1 MKIDAKI
8 ELADHMAETPEES
21 FVKVQVD
28 ADYVESDPED
38 VKDWCRRELETKLG
52 RPVADEDFEVSN
64 MDEVVEELK
73 FDEFEQKTS

>member
-8 ELADHMAETPEES
+8 ELADHMAETPGES

-28 ADYVESDPED
+28 ADYVESDPAD
-38 VKDWCRRELETKLG
+38 VQDCCRRQLETTPG
-52 RPVADEDFEVSN
+52 RPVADGDFEVSN

-73 FDEFEQKTS
+73 FDEFERKTS

>member
-8 ELADHMAETPEES
+8 ELADHMAETPGES

-52 RPVADEDFEVSN
+52 RPVADGDFEVSN

-73 FDEFEQKTS
+73 FDEFKRKTS

>member
-8 ELADHMAETPEES
+8 ELADHMAETPGES

-52 RPVADEDFEVSN
+52 RSVADGDFEVSN

-73 FDEFEQKTS
+73 FDEFGRKTS

>member
-8 ELADHMAETPEES
+8 ELADHVAETYGES

-28 ADYVESDPED
+28 TDYVESDSED
-38 VKDWCRRELETKLG
+38 VKDWCRNELETKLG
-52 RPVADEDFEVSN
+52 RPVADGDFEVSN
-64 MDEVVEELK
+64 MDEIVEELK

>member
-8 ELADHMAETPEES
+8 ELTGLAAETPEES

-28 ADYVESDPED
+28 ADYVESDPAD

-52 RPVADEDFEVSN
+52 RPVSDGDFEVSN
-64 MDEVVEELK
+64 MDEIVEELK
-73 FDEFEQKTS
+73 FDEFERKTS

>member
-8 ELADHMAETPEES
+8 ELADHMAETPGES

>member
-8 ELADHMAETPEES
+8 ELADHVAETSRES
-21 FVKVQVD
+21 FIKVQVD

-52 RPVADEDFEVSN
+52 RPVDDGDFEVSN
-64 MDEVVEELK
+64 MDEIIEELK
-73 FDEFEQKTS
+73 FDEFELKTS

>member
-1 MKIDAKI
+1 MKIDAEI
-8 ELADHMAETPEES
+8 ELADHMAETPGES

-52 RPVADEDFEVSN
+52 RPVADGDFEVSN

-73 FDEFEQKTS
+73 FDEFERKTS

>member
-8 ELADHMAETPEES
+8 ELADYMAETPGES

>member
-8 ELADHMAETPEES
+8 ELADHMAETSGES

-38 VKDWCRRELETKLG
+38 VKDWCRRELETKLN
-52 RPVADEDFEVSN
+52 RPVADGDFEVSN

-73 FDEFEQKTS
+73 FDEFKRKTS